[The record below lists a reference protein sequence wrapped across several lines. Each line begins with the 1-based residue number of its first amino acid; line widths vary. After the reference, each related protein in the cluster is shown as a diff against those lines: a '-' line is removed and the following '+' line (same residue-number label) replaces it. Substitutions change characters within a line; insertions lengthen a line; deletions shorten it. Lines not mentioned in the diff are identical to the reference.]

1 MRPFSRMRRAR
12 SRFRRGLTTGDDG
25 LMPLICP
32 TAQAQNGEAIL
43 RARIIQEFELVA
55 FCCSPSER

>member
-1 MRPFSRMRRAR
+1 
-12 SRFRRGLTTGDDG
+12 
-25 LMPLICP
+25 MPLICP